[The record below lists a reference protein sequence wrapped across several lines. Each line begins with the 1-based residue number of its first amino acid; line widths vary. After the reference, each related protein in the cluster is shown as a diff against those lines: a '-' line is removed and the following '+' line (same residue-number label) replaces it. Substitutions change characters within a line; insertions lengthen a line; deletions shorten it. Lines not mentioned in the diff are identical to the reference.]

1 MIMSRSYYSTDG
13 APLSKVTVLYVHY
26 LDHLQNAPEVGRPPS
41 QNLPGSENRDRGEV
55 DFHAL
60 CAQEGQSSVQG
71 FSDSSC
77 FMIAMRRLTTGTRS
91 EKCIVRHCPRCADT
105 IRCTYPNPD
114 GPAYRAPG
122 TWPWGTAPRPQAT
135 ACTARHCTTQGEVKS
150 RTGGNDAAGS
160 GARHGAAAGGRLTSR
175 SAQEACSLRQR
186 RDVRLSDIGVSHR
199 RRVPCVIVLHF
210 CTPGSRA
217 SSPASPQTRERRVSP
232 RRCSGR
238 EVLR

>member
-1 MIMSRSYYSTDG
+1 MSSLAFTILCLIGNICNSDELFVIMSHSYYSTDG

-122 TWPWGTAPRPQAT
+122 RGAQPLAPRPQPARPV
-135 ACTARHCTTQGEVKS
+135 TARH
-150 RTGGNDAAGS
+150 R
-160 GARHGAAAGGRLTSR
+160 AR
-175 SAQEACSLRQR
+175 
-186 RDVRLSDIGVSHR
+186 
-199 RRVPCVIVLHF
+199 
-210 CTPGSRA
+210 
-217 SSPASPQTRERRVSP
+217 
-232 RRCSGR
+232 
-238 EVLR
+238 